1 MKRLLGRVAIVV
13 FAVGAILS
21 GAMGMG
27 TAQAASD
34 PAATIK
40 NFYATL
46 TQTMK
51 RGQALG
57 DKGRYDA
64 LAPVIRQSF
73 DLGAMAQMAVGPG
86 WAKLSAAERQEV
98 TEAFAR
104 YTIATYADHFGK
116 DSGEKLE
123 VGGARAM
130 PYGTVIE
137 THIVE
142 PQGDQTAVN
151 YLMRQNGG
159 QWQVADVYL
168 QGTISQVAN
177 LRSQFS
183 AVFQRGGAQ
192 ELIAALNRKAT
203 SLNAAAS

>member
-1 MKRLLGRVAIVV
+1 MKRLLSRVAIVV

-27 TAQAASD
+27 AAQAASD

-51 RGQALG
+51 HGPALG

-104 YTIATYADHFGK
+104 YTIVDDHGVPATGGPIGK
-116 DSGEKLE
+116 GPGYFVVASQAGLHKIDAKT
-123 VGGARAM
+123 GASL
-130 PYGTVIE
+130 GFI
-137 THIVE
+137 
-142 PQGDQTAVN
+142 
-151 YLMRQNGG
+151 
-159 QWQVADVYL
+159 
-168 QGTISQVAN
+168 
-177 LRSQFS
+177 
-183 AVFQRGGAQ
+183 
-192 ELIAALNRKAT
+192 KAR
-203 SLNAAAS
+203 